1 MFGGQ
6 ILQTVPKFDV
16 YGLFHLSRQ
25 LLPHVSRNTCIDFH
39 FSDYMHHYVY
49 IHYYAFWL
57 SPLFQLI
64 GTTITYSVILY
75 QFKGP

>member
-25 LLPHVSRNTCIDFH
+25 LLPHVSRNTCTDFH

-57 SPLFQLI
+57 SPLPVNWNDN
-64 GTTITYSVILY
+64 YIL
-75 QFKGP
+75 GDIVPV